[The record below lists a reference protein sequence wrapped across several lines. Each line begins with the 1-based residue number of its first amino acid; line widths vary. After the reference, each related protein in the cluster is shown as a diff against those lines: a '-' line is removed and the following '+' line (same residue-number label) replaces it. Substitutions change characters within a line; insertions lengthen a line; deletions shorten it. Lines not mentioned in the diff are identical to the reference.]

1 MKKQIL
7 IFTLILTTSVVSAQL
22 YEVGAFLGGSNYI
35 GDIGPTT
42 YINPNTIAIGGV
54 AKFNFTPRITFR
66 GTFTYTNLLMDDSK
80 SNNDFRSERGLY
92 RRNKI
97 IDASAGI
104 EFSFFKYS
112 MSKIGFS
119 QTPYIIAQVGA
130 VNHGMITDDAT
141 SKRVTSL
148 VIPFGFGYKM
158 RLAENVGIA
167 LETTVR
173 YTLKDVIDGNNHNI
187 GDPYN
192 FGNPN
197 SDDWYVFT
205 GITIVYAFGRPGCYS
220 GEF

>member
-42 YINPNTIAIGGV
+42 YINPNTIALGGV
-54 AKFNFTPRITFR
+54 AKFNFTPRVTFR
-66 GTFTYTNLLMDDSK
+66 GTFIYSNLLMDDSK
-80 SNNDFRSERGLY
+80 SNNDFRSNRGLY

-112 MSKIGFS
+112 MSKVGFS
-119 QTPYIIAQVGA
+119 QTPYIIAQLGA
-130 VNHGMITDDAT
+130 VNYAMISDDAT

-148 VIPFGFGYKM
+148 VIPFGLGYKM

-173 YTLKDVIDGNNHNI
+173 YTLKDVIDGNNHDI